1 LPRTYIVCTNPLYG
15 PTEQAR
21 QEVRGSA
28 DWNYVEIATGHDAM
42 VTEPDMLAQLI
53 ADLG

>member
-1 LPRTYIVCTNPLYG
+1 
-15 PTEQAR
+15 
-21 QEVRGSA
+21 
-28 DWNYVEIATGHDAM
+28 VEIATGHDAM